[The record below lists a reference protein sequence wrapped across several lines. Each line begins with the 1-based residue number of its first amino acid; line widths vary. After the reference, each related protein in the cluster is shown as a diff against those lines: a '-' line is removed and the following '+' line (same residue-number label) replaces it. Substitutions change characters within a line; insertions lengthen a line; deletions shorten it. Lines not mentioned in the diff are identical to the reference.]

1 MGGRW
6 IGATRVHGGEGRESW
21 YDGERRGGGGR
32 PVGVG
37 DGVRGSQRS
46 RRGSALATGLA
57 MDSPRDSSAGV
68 GWEAGGV
75 RGARER
81 STRRT
86 ASEHEADKRGWEGR
100 MQGMAGMA
108 EEWRQQQLQAMR
120 CTEGRGGGG
129 GGAPRHGCACEELGG
144 RCHRARDRPR
154 RSGCRAGGPSRN
166 RSRWALCRWKKF
178 HRRGGARGDDK
189 VGVRVGQ
196 GGGDGGR
203 RERAAW
209 PRPGGLPPSSLAPSH
224 NYPFPPPHQ
233 HNPHH
238 PCCES
243 FTRSV
248 HSASTVVLLL

>member
-1 MGGRW
+1 M
-6 IGATRVHGGEGRESW
+6 V
-21 YDGERRGGGGR
+21 
-32 PVGVG
+32 
-37 DGVRGSQRS
+37 
-46 RRGSALATGLA
+46 GSAGTRQPAARPARAAHRPAAARAPEPARSEARARRRCAVPKLDPRTRTTLT
-57 MDSPRDSSAGV
+57 PRDV
-68 GWEAGGV
+68 GADLRVAPPVDTGTPV
-75 RGARER
+75 
-81 STRRT
+81 STRIFACSDLLT
-86 ASEHEADKRGWEGR
+86 SDLLYLLLTP
-100 MQGMAGMA
+100 MQGTAGMA
-108 EEWRQQQLQAMR
+108 ERWRQQQLQAMR

-129 GGAPRHGCACEELGG
+129 GGAPRHGCAREELGG
-144 RCHRARDRPR
+144 RCHRARGRPR

-166 RSRWALCRWKKF
+166 RARWALCRWKKF

-189 VGVRVGQ
+189 AGVRVSQ

>member
-1 MGGRW
+1 
-6 IGATRVHGGEGRESW
+6 
-21 YDGERRGGGGR
+21 
-32 PVGVG
+32 
-37 DGVRGSQRS
+37 
-46 RRGSALATGLA
+46 

-75 RGARER
+75 RGAREK

-178 HRRGGARGDDK
+178 HRRGGARGGDK
-189 VGVRVGQ
+189 EGVRVGQ
-196 GGGDGGR
+196 VWARGVATADGGN
-203 RERAAW
+203 A
-209 PRPGGLPPSSLAPSH
+209 PPGQGQEVSPPPPSRPHTTTPS
-224 NYPFPPPHQ
+224 
-233 HNPHH
+233 PHH
-238 PCCES
+238 IS
-243 FTRSV
+243 TT
-248 HSASTVVLLL
+248 HTTLAASLLLVAFTVRVLTCSCCSSLLSVSNRVESKLWHGLRLLVCG